1 MKKTVL
7 SYNLPAEEE
16 AALRRLAGDGV
27 SVLSVPPGRFDV
39 RLSALV
45 KEDGEE
51 KRAAFEEKTAE
62 EPFRE
67 RMMVFA
73 GFSEEA
79 FDAFL
84 SSLRTGKVG
93 TGALKAVLTPS
104 NSRWT
109 SRELY
114 WELVKERE
122 AFFRLRENRKPW
134 R

>member
-93 TGALKAVLTPS
+93 TGALKAVLTPY
-104 NSRWT
+104 NAGWT
-109 SRELY
+109 PGRLCMELK
-114 WELVKERE
+114 KEQQSIASAR
-122 AFFRLRENRKPW
+122 RENKT
-134 R
+134 